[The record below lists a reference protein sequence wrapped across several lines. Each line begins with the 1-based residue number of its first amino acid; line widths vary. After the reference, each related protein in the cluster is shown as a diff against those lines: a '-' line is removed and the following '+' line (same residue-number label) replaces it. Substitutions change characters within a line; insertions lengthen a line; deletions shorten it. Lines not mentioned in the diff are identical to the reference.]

1 MADTPT
7 PAAAPP
13 AAKPAAPANPAASF
27 DARIALAK
35 SLGKPRTE
43 GEAPAP
49 APVPDASQQEFA
61 EPATETEAPAEA
73 EAAPEQEE
81 ATEETETDAAPATD
95 PERITTALAA
105 LEKSDIEGLVKALG
119 GDPKKIPAPTK
130 KAFGI
135 MARKQAQLDRKSK
148 EIEAARQKAISEVS
162 AETQKLTQLQRH
174 ALQKHAPFEDG
185 LKAWDNEDYLTLG
198 KALEKAFKTDLATFT
213 QKLASGKTGK
223 TAEERALADAQK
235 KNAELEA
242 RLAKLEGKPAP
253 EKQADADEKKVA
265 ATKREVAVSK
275 VGEALKTHPYL
286 VGTDGKP
293 DTEALEEVFAEY
305 EKSWNGE
312 KFTKT
317 ARQVA
322 DELQA
327 KLLAKAEKRGLVKK
341 TTAPP
346 TPTNKPPV
354 ARTPRLPEPPPTDK
368 KNLGTPESLDAS
380 RAHRIALVKRQME
393 MQKRGVR

>member
-1 MADTPT
+1 M
-7 PAAAPP
+7 
-13 AAKPAAPANPAASF
+13 SF

-35 SLGKPRTE
+35 NLGKPRTE

-49 APVPDASQQEFA
+49 APTTDASQQEFA
-61 EPATETEAPAEA
+61 EPAAEAEAPAES

-81 ATEETETDAAPATD
+81 ATEETETEAAPATD
-95 PERITTALAA
+95 PERITSALAA
-105 LEKSDIEGLVKALG
+105 LEKSDIEGLVRALG

-135 MARKQAQLDRKSK
+135 MARKQAQLDRKGK
-148 EIEAARQKAISEVS
+148 EVESARQKAIAEVT

-174 ALQKHAPFEDG
+174 AVTKYAPFEEG
-185 LKAWDNEDYLTLG
+185 LKAWEAEDYLTLG
-198 KALEKAFKTDLATFT
+198 KALEKQYKTDLATFT

-235 KNAELEA
+235 KNTELEA
-242 RLAKLEGKPAP
+242 RLAKLEGKPAS

-265 ATKREVAVSK
+265 AAKREVAVSK
-275 VGEALKTHPYL
+275 VGDALKTHPYIAA
-286 VGTDGKP
+286 DGKV
-293 DTEALEEVFAEY
+293 DAEALEEVFAEY

-341 TTAPP
+341 AGTVPATKP
-346 TPTNKPPV
+346 KPPV
-354 ARTPRLPEPPPTDK
+354 ARSPRLPEPPTVDK

-393 MQKRGVR
+393 MQRRGVR